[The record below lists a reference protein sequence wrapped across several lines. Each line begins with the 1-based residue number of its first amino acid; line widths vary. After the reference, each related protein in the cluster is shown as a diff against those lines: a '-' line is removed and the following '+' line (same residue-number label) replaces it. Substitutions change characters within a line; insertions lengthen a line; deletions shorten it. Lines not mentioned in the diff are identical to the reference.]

1 MLYGLDSLSFSL
13 SVSCPFDCG
22 GVVFARP
29 EWERILEKNKW
40 NEVDIRDN
48 RYNQVIHLVTAARY
62 GQ

>member
-1 MLYGLDSLSFSL
+1 MLWLCD
-13 SVSCPFDCG
+13 
-22 GVVFARP
+22 RH

-62 GQ
+62 VNPFTFPTAVFLFK